1 MATKVPVK
9 LEHAPGLS
17 KQLVDRLPPGQAH
30 WWLRGAT
37 DFIKLPRRVRGDLP
51 LDQTVQL
58 EPGTYTFGVG
68 PPSNGVRETL
78 VVEAAEPA
86 ATMPGEAAPAVALP
100 VQGKTFVLTGDLDAM
115 DRDAA
120 KVWLVGLGAKVSTS
134 VSSKTDYV
142 LVGRDPG
149 PKKLEKAAELGTRVV
164 TEAEL
169 RASLGMPEAAPPVV
183 PAPAAK
189 PAAGGDPLAKFIAK
203 CDLRSVDMAKIG
215 KLVGPSHFRDLGL
228 HEHQLWGI
236 SVGPRGGEYAVYIDL
251 SDRPKTAMQC
261 NCSQNRPCQHAYA
274 LLITAQKHVVP
285 PAPPPEGHE
294 AQARYRP
301 TWE

>member
-9 LEHAPGLS
+9 LEHAAALS

-37 DFIKLPRRVRGDLP
+37 DFIRLPRRVRGDQP

-58 EPGTYTFGVG
+58 EPGTYTLGVG

-78 VVEAAEPA
+78 VVEAPEEPA
-86 ATMPGEAAPAVALP
+86 AGAEAAPAAALP
-100 VQGKTFVLTGDLDAM
+100 IEGKTFVLTGDLDAM
-115 DRDAA
+115 EHEAA
-120 KVWLVGLGAKVSTS
+120 KTWLVGLGAKVSTS
-134 VSSKTDYV
+134 VSSKTDYL

-149 PKKLEKAAELGTRVV
+149 PKKVEKATELGTRIVS
-164 TEAEL
+164 EAEL
-169 RASLGMPEAAPPVV
+169 RASLGLPAAP
-183 PAPAAK
+183 APEVAQAAK
-189 PAAGGDPLAKFIAK
+189 PGAGGDPLAKFIGK
-203 CDLRSVDMAKIG
+203 CDLRSLDLAKIG
-215 KLVGPSHFRDLGL
+215 KLVGLSHFRSLGL

-236 SVGPRGGEYAVYIDL
+236 SIGPRGGEHAVYIDL
-251 SDRPKTAMQC
+251 LDRPKSAMQC

-274 LLITAQKHVVP
+274 LLLTAQRHAVP

-294 AQARYRP
+294 AQARHRP